1 MSDAESWT
9 RRVLETEAR
18 KRGIRDPEAR
28 SRLELARLILRHDY
42 TSTRG
47 TRRMLGKL
55 VGDAAAKLTTLA
67 VERTPGATPAE
78 ERRRQTARSL
88 ERRSAADETAR
99 VVPAAQNGAAAA
111 AAGTESTQ
119 AAPVASASALQPSA
133 ADSSSA
139 AVPPRASATVAVT
152 PPSAAASAAPPSAAA
167 SAAPPST
174 ATFPAQPAAAAF
186 PTLPAAAAFAAQP
199 SAADSATQ
207 HFAAALSPQPSAA
220 VFPTLPAAAAFPT
233 LPAADAFAPQPSAA
247 SDDRLDHARH
257 GPRSL
262 HLRWRVS
269 EQGADRARILLGMR
283 GELAL
288 RIVSVRADADH
299 VVRSE
304 VTEHGPI
311 DSTGEWTAQLES
323 ADTHCVSAI
332 GLRSA
337 GRFVSIVHCS
347 SRPDAAAAS

>member
-9 RRVLETEAR
+9 RRVLEAEAR

-42 TSTRG
+42 TSTRS

-67 VERTPGATPAE
+67 VERTAGATPAE
-78 ERRRQTARSL
+78 ERRRQTDRSF
-88 ERRSAADETAR
+88 ERRRAADEAAR
-99 VVPAAQNGAAAA
+99 AVPAAQSGAAAA
-111 AAGTESTQ
+111 GVEPTRADE
-119 AAPVASASALQPSA
+119 ASALQPSA
-133 ADSSSA
+133 AA
-139 AVPPRASATVAVT
+139 
-152 PPSAAASAAPPSAAA
+152 
-167 SAAPPST
+167 
-174 ATFPAQPAAAAF
+174 FPTQPAAAAF
-186 PTLPAAAAFAAQP
+186 VPQPSAAAFPTQPAAAAFVPQSFANG
-199 SAADSATQ
+199 ATQ
-207 HFAAALSPQPSAA
+207 RVAAAPSPQPSAA
-220 VFPTLPAAAAFPT
+220 DFPAPPAAPAFPTLPAAAAFPT
-233 LPAADAFAPQPSAA
+233 PAAFSPQPSAA
-247 SDDRLDHARH
+247 SEDRLDHERH
-257 GPRSL
+257 EPRSL

-299 VVRSE
+299 VVHSE

-311 DSTGEWTAQLES
+311 ESTGEWTAQLES
-323 ADTHCVSAI
+323 GDTHCVSAI

-347 SRPDAAAAS
+347 SRPDAAP

>member
-9 RRVLETEAR
+9 RRMLEAEAR

-28 SRLELARLILRHDY
+28 SRLELARLILAHDY
-42 TSTRG
+42 TSTRS

-67 VERTPGATPAE
+67 VERTPGATPAD
-78 ERRRQTARSL
+78 ERRRQTERSL
-88 ERRSAADETAR
+88 ERRRAAADAAR
-99 VVPAAQNGAAAA
+99 AAPAAQSGTAAAGVEPARAIAPTPPAGTAQVGGAPALAAAA
-111 AAGTESTQ
+111 E
-119 AAPVASASALQPSA
+119 PQPSL
-133 ADSSSA
+133 ADSPA
-139 AVPPRASATVAVT
+139 RAPATTTAT
-152 PPSAAASAAPPSAAA
+152 PPSAAPPYTAP
-167 SAAPPST
+167 
-174 ATFPAQPAAAAF
+174 FPTQPAAAAF
-186 PTLPAAAAFAAQP
+186 PTPPLAAAPPSTASFPTQPTNAAFSTQP
-199 SAADSATQ
+199 SAAG
-207 HFAAALSPQPSAA
+207 
-220 VFPTLPAAAAFPT
+220 PTLPAAAAFPT
-233 LPAADAFAPQPSAA
+233 QPSAA
-247 SDDRLDHARH
+247 SEDRLDHTRREART
-257 GPRSL
+257 L

-283 GELAL
+283 GELAV
-288 RIVSVRADADH
+288 RIVSVRADEDH
-299 VVRSE
+299 VVHSE

-311 DSTGEWTAQLES
+311 DSSGEWTAQLES